1 MAFVEENQNDTP
13 AAQMRDFRKRQQGKE
28 QQQDTHE
35 KRERRSNREERQER
49 SSDRQSRQERQER
62 KGSEMPFSTLSSL
75 TATPFG
81 GGKTKV
87 LEGVKAAYRRLQE
100 SKATDVE
107 GLEYQIMPIDG
118 ASVQLKFDTTVA
130 FVTKGSVT
138 YAYVLLLQTSSQLG
152 YQQTD
157 DDRRDSLP
165 YTALPEDG
173 YTEGYRTKVA
183 ALIKKKNPST
193 NVIWVGAITIPAN
206 YDYKSEV
213 AMDLL
218 LQQAF
223 ICLYF
228 QQAGEDIS
236 ITVDMLVDAQRDD
249 ENDDEYNERRNRRSR
264 RKGGLVSEVMYKP
277 QETTNW
283 LGQPVINDLA
293 VRVGFVGSR
302 NSTRNAVETNSD
314 LDVGQVQA
322 DVDVVWYDQSATR
335 FRQRD
340 DVRQV
345 YALSLNIHNIGNPDK
360 DLIGLHLLTL
370 ANLPLLVDEGVLS
383 KALMPMSGEIRYRDP
398 KAFAYEQGPKFPV
411 DLLEDGVDE
420 RTWDDLVD
428 SICKEDKIFL
438 FWHQAETGQQNS
450 LARLMFS
457 ACDDRDPASD
467 DSYELLNMEIN
478 KLTNNAWD
486 DIAPE
491 NLTFGRLEERFSLQ
505 GVWKNENGEERPL
518 SEIGYFNLLTRF
530 GKDHPEYLEL
540 YSEIISDNLDYDV
553 ALAKLEEL
561 LTAYCGKGGFT
572 IQNRCKVLRLNPEA
586 IELLAEAIAE
596 SGVSIDSD
604 GLRETRGTRRGISD
618 DFSTGGMKSRLH
630 SRRRGRSMF

>member
-1 MAFVEENQNDTP
+1 MAFVEDKENTP
-13 AAQMRDFRKRQQGKE
+13 AAQMRDFKKRQDAAKE
-28 QQQDTHE
+28 P
-35 KRERRSNREERQER
+35 REQREPRDRRPNREERKERSQER
-49 SSDRQSRQERQER
+49 NQR
-62 KGSEMPFSTLSSL
+62 KGNDMPFNSLSSI
-75 TATPFG
+75 TASPFG

-87 LEGVKAAYRRLQE
+87 LEGVNAAYRRLQE
-100 SKATDVE
+100 SKTTVVDD
-107 GLEYQIMPIDG
+107 LEYQIMPVDG
-118 ASVQLKFDTTVA
+118 SSVQLKFDTAVA
-130 FVTKGSVT
+130 FVTKGAVT

-173 YTEGYRTKVA
+173 YTEAYRTKVA
-183 ALIKKKNPST
+183 ALLKKKNPST
-193 NVIWVGAITIPAN
+193 NVVWVGAITIPAN
-206 YDYKSEV
+206 YDYKSEA

-218 LQQAF
+218 VQQAF

-236 ITVDMLVDAQRDD
+236 ISVDMLVEAQREDESDD
-249 ENDDEYNERRNRRSR
+249 DYNERRNRRNR

-293 VRVGFVGSR
+293 VRVGFESGR
-302 NSTRNAVETNSD
+302 NSTRNAVETSCD
-314 LDVGQVQA
+314 LVVGQLQA
-322 DVDVVWYDQSATR
+322 DVDVTWYDSTSTR

-340 DVRQV
+340 DVLQV
-345 YALSLNIHNIGNPDK
+345 YALALNIHQIGNQEK

-370 ANLPLLVDEGVLS
+370 ANLPLLVDEGVMA
-383 KALMPMSGEIRYRDP
+383 KALMPMSGELRYRDP

-420 RTWDDLVD
+420 RTWDDLID
-428 SICKEDKIFL
+428 SVCKEDKIFL

-457 ACDDRDPASD
+457 ACDERDPASD
-467 DSYELLNMEIN
+467 ASYELLWAEIN

-486 DIAPE
+486 DIAPAG
-491 NLTFGRLEERFSLQ
+491 LTFGRLEERFSLQ

-540 YSEIISDNLDYDV
+540 YSEIISDNMEYDV

-586 IELLAEAIAE
+586 IELLAEAIADA
-596 SGVSIDSD
+596 GVTIDSD
-604 GLRETRGTRRGISD
+604 GMRETRGSRRGISD

-630 SRRRGRSMF
+630 SRRRGRTIF

>member
-1 MAFVEENQNDTP
+1 MAFVDDKENTP
-13 AAQMRDFRKRQQGKE
+13 AAQMRDFKKRQNADAGKE
-28 QQQDTHE
+28 Q
-35 KRERRSNREERQER
+35 REPREPRDRRPNREERKERSQER
-49 SSDRQSRQERQER
+49 NPQ
-62 KGSEMPFSTLSSL
+62 KGNNMVFNSLSSI
-75 TATPFG
+75 TASPFG

-87 LEGVKAAYRRLQE
+87 LEGVNAAYRRLQE
-100 SKATDVE
+100 SKTTVVDD
-107 GLEYQIMPIDG
+107 LEYQIMPVDG
-118 ASVQLKFDTTVA
+118 ASVQLKFDTAVA
-130 FVTKGSVT
+130 FVTKGAVT

-173 YTEGYRTKVA
+173 YTEAYRTKVA
-183 ALIKKKNPST
+183 ALLKKKNPST
-193 NVIWVGAITIPAN
+193 NVVWVGAITIPAN
-206 YDYKSEV
+206 YDYKSEA

-218 LQQAF
+218 VQQAF

-236 ITVDMLVDAQRDD
+236 ISVDMLVEAQRDD
-249 ENDDEYNERRNRRSR
+249 ESDDDYNERRNRRNR

-293 VRVGFVGSR
+293 VRVGFESGR
-302 NSTRNAVETNSD
+302 NSTRNAVETSCD
-314 LDVGQVQA
+314 LVVGQLQA
-322 DVDVVWYDQSATR
+322 DVDVTWYDSSATR

-345 YALSLNIHNIGNPDK
+345 YALALNIHQIGNQEK

-370 ANLPLLVDEGVLS
+370 ANLPLLVDEGVMA
-383 KALMPMSGEIRYRDP
+383 KALMPMSGELRYRDP

-420 RTWDDLVD
+420 RTWDDLID
-428 SICKEDKIFL
+428 SVCKEDKIFL

-467 DSYELLNMEIN
+467 ASYELLWAEIN

-486 DIAPE
+486 DIAPAG
-491 NLTFGRLEERFSLQ
+491 LTFGRLEERFSLQ
-505 GVWKNENGEERPL
+505 GVWKNESGEERPL

-540 YSEIISDNLDYDV
+540 YSEIISDTLEYDV

-586 IELLAEAIAE
+586 IELLAEAIADA
-596 SGVSIDSD
+596 GVTIDSD
-604 GLRETRGTRRGISD
+604 GMRETRGSRRGISD

-630 SRRRGRSMF
+630 SRRRGRTIF